1 MKKLMALVLS
11 LGLVLLGTAPVMAAG
26 QAAKAE
32 PPARQQK
39 VVQVVLPQGEQLQTD
54 ELKDTTGELD
64 FFLVGSGVFNTINGF
79 RNAVQAAETNNV
91 TGVFIGMG
99 QFLFGVAQTAFGIAA
114 P

>member
-1 MKKLMALVLS
+1 MKKLMTLVIS

-26 QAAKAE
+26 QQTKAPTPE
-32 PPARQQK
+32 QQK
-39 VVQVVLPQGEQLQTD
+39 VVQVVLPQGELLQTD
-54 ELKDTTGELD
+54 DLKDTTGELD
-64 FFLVGSGVFNTINGF
+64 FWLIGSGVFNTVNGF
-79 RNAVQAAETNNV
+79 KSAVQAAETNNV